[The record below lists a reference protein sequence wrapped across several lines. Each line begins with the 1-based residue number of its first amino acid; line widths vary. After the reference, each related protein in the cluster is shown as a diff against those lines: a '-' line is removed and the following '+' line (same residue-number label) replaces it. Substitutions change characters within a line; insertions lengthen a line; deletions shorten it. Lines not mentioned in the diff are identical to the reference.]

1 MNIITKYLN
10 QRMEYIIEIQ
20 RKKLVL
26 VRKSFKG
33 IVIW

>member
-20 RKKLVL
+20 RKKT
-26 VRKSFKG
+26 SFSKKKF
-33 IVIW
+33 